1 MTFDPGDTD
10 DDLIEVSQRALT
22 EALRGIYAAW
32 DGVLD
37 DLRRGGKI
45 TREEQLQASEEL
57 KRKVL
62 AIGAFW
68 LPAGPTSK
76 KPE

>member
-10 DDLIEVSQRALT
+10 DLIEVPRRALT
-22 EALRGIYAAW
+22 EALKGIYAAW

-37 DLRRGGKI
+37 DLCRRGKI

-62 AIGAFW
+62 EIGAFW
-68 LPAGPTSK
+68 SPAGPTSK
-76 KPE
+76 DPE